1 MRKTVILASASPRRE
16 LLLKKLVKSFRV
28 IPSRVDES
36 RIKAKTPTA
45 FAVKAALAKAED
57 IARQHPSAIVIG
69 SDTIVVLGA
78 KILGKPR
85 TKREAFCMLRSL
97 AGRTHRVITGV
108 GVVCGQKKIAG
119 YEITRVKMKKVKDQV
134 IHDYI
139 ATGGP
144 MDKAGAYG
152 IQEIE
157 DIFIENI
164 KGDYDNVVGLPV
176 KLLKKLLSDIIK

>member
-1 MRKTVILASASPRRE
+1 MKRNLILASASPRRE
-16 LLLKKLVKSFRV
+16 LLLKKLVKSFKV
-28 IPSRVDES
+28 IPSRVDENK
-36 RIKAKTPTA
+36 IKARTPIA
-45 FAVKAALAKAED
+45 FAVKAALAKALD
-57 IARQHPSAIVIG
+57 ISSKHTKAVVIG
-69 SDTIVVLGA
+69 SDTIVVLGS

-85 TKREAFCMLRSL
+85 SKKEAFKMLKALS
-97 AGRTHRVITGV
+97 GRTHRVITGV

-119 YEITRVKMKKVKDQV
+119 YEVTKVKMRKVQDQV

-157 DIFIENI
+157 DVFIERIN
-164 KGDYDNVVGLPV
+164 GDYDNVVGLPV
-176 KLLKKLLSDIIK
+176 KLLKKLLGDIIK